1 MTDTLLKSVFTL
13 DIETQT
19 YKPIAHNLSPN
30 EALERFNN
38 GPNAKIVNQ
47 PERHR
52 ASDLAKCKACKKAA
66 EELTAKLGEIANSQ
80 QEEQSVSA
88 QESESD

>member
-13 DIETQT
+13 DAETQT
-19 YKPIAHNLSPN
+19 YKPVAHNLSPN
-30 EALERFNN
+30 EALERFNDQ
-38 GPNAKIVNQ
+38 PNAKIVNQ
-47 PERHR
+47 AARHR

-66 EELTAKLGEIANSQ
+66 EELTAKLAETANSEQ
-80 QEEQSVSA
+80 KEQSVSA